1 MTIRARS
8 RSEPASLILL
18 ITNKR
23 DITTDFVVLELER
36 RGMLFVRLN
45 SEDLPQ
51 AAVRF
56 TPASGWEIALGDQAV
71 ALREVT
77 AGYYRRPGAPEVP
90 DNAGDAATRDYI
102 ANEWSA
108 VLRSLWNALEG
119 RWLNSPFAILR
130 AEDKPRQL
138 SEALKL
144 GFAIPETLV
153 SNDFDRAQAFVARG
167 GAIGKPLRHAL
178 VERGPTGEVLFTSR
192 LAALGQ
198 DDRPAV
204 AAAPVIYQREIAKAC
219 DLRVTVIGERLF
231 ATAIHSQADNETEV
245 DWRRGSRVDLVHELV
260 ELPEELAARCLE
272 LTRALDLR
280 YGAIDLIR
288 DSDGAYWFL
297 EINPNG
303 QWAWIERRTG
313 APLSAAIVDAL
324 LADAP

>member
-1 MTIRARS
+1 M
-8 RSEPASLILL
+8 ILL
-18 ITNKR
+18 VTNKR

-36 RGMLFVRLN
+36 RGMPFVRLN
-45 SEDLPQ
+45 SEDLPH

-56 TPASGWEIALGDQAV
+56 TPASGGEFALGDQAV
-71 ALREVT
+71 ALHEVT
-77 AGYYRRPGAPEVP
+77 AGYYRRPGTPGVP
-90 DNAGDAATRDYI
+90 NDAGDAATRDYI
-102 ANEWSA
+102 GNEWSA

-153 SNDFDRAQAFVARG
+153 SNDFERAQAFVAQG

-178 VERGPTGEVLFTSR
+178 VERGATGEVLFTSR

-198 DDRPAV
+198 EDRPAV

-260 ELPEELAARCLE
+260 ELPEDLAARCLE

-280 YGAIDLIR
+280 FGAIDLIR
-288 DSDGAYWFL
+288 DSAGAYWFL

-324 LADAP
+324 LAGAP